1 MDDLYSLVCVA
12 FFFIYNELPW
22 LEKGFLGSKSDQ
34 SHKYQHQFTEQR
46 WNKRHQT
53 DKKLIAESKELR
65 GLFSCL
71 QKMRAEINREK
82 EEFKSSRFNQKV
94 NYDKLL
100 QMIPKFSP
108 ISKGLMLRLML
119 KFDGLSNSR
128 E

>member
-1 MDDLYSLVCVA
+1 
-12 FFFIYNELPW
+12 
-22 LEKGFLGSKSDQ
+22 
-34 SHKYQHQFTEQR
+34 
-46 WNKRHQT
+46 
-53 DKKLIAESKELR
+53 
-65 GLFSCL
+65 
-71 QKMRAEINREK
+71 MRAEINREK
-82 EEFKSSRFNQKV
+82 GEFKSSGFNQKV